1 VTVIADKVITDG
13 EALRHAVASVA
24 RPLVFTNGCFD
35 ILHRGH
41 VHYLEDARRLGRSLI
56 VGVNSDASIGRLGKG
71 PGRPI
76 NSLEDRMWL
85 VAALESVSFVTSF
98 DEDTPLDLILTC
110 RPEVLVKGGD
120 WRPEDIVGAT
130 EVRAWGGQVMTIP
143 VRFTRSTT
151 EVIRRIRGA

>member
-1 VTVIADKVITDG
+1 MIADKVITDG
-13 EALRHAVASVA
+13 EALRHVVASVA

-76 NSLEDRMWL
+76 NSLEDRMGL

-98 DEDTPLDLILTC
+98 DEDTPLDLILKC

-143 VRFTRSTT
+143 VRFNRSTT